1 MAKMSTTKLS
11 PWPCPLLISVYFSS
25 CGDSYYRTVNNTNP
39 TRIGLETIGWT
50 DGPTDFLLW
59 SIFLLPIVYYLLV
72 IFLLPPNDDSTLK
85 IMMVRVRVFSSLN
98 FRRYMYLI
106 SCNNLFQVIGILCIF
121 LESFANIT
129 WLTLGT
135 ILITLALTNNVKT
148 GPIIEFFSEGKQ
160 PMITCIV

>member
-59 SIFLLPIVYYLLV
+59 SIFLQPIVYYLLV
-72 IFLLPPNDDSTLK
+72 IFLLSPNDDRTLK

-98 FRRYMYLI
+98 LRRYMYLI
-106 SCNNLFQVIGILCIF
+106 SCNNLFQVIVILCIF
-121 LESFANIT
+121 LTSFANIT

-135 ILITLALTNNVKT
+135 ILITLALTNVKT
-148 GPIIEFFSEGKQ
+148 GPIIEFFSKDKQ

>member
-1 MAKMSTTKLS
+1 MHNPDPDQWFNIQIRKIKFYRKCQELKRDICLANRHLR
-11 PWPCPLLISVYFSS
+11 SS
-25 CGDSYYRTVNNTNP
+25 
-39 TRIGLETIGWT
+39 
-50 DGPTDFLLW
+50 W
-59 SIFLLPIVYYLLV
+59 SRGCWICRPER
-72 IFLLPPNDDSTLK
+72 PNDDGTLK

-148 GPIIEFFSEGKQ
+148 GPIIEFFSKDKQ
-160 PMITCIV
+160 PKITCIVWINSWI